1 MPSRLFQ
8 VRTLALAAVVA
19 GFAGMVG
26 AALLLFAL
34 FPIGVLDVGPP
45 SNPYSTMDTPAYLL
59 YVEGGLYAL
68 LGFSAAVVAAS
79 TVSGDAKGAKSS
91 SLGLAVILALAWVGH
106 ASTASWRAFHL
117 YSTIDGSCG
126 DTSTAAACPTTRV
139 ERTIDSD
146 VDCVFWFWGDMQS
159 RHDIVSIYPNEQ
171 IKMLDLMD
179 WSRHAPYGWYKH
191 DGDVVYGGQQ
201 LFTYQDEF
209 ENTYNTS
216 VGAFK
221 ITENTV
227 PDISH
232 CWYWGCDAVCNE
244 ERYFINH
251 AMVWFAC
258 TWAVVEAI
266 LFGLAVYLGRAKVG
280 SEKKVDVL
288 EEPGAR
294 LATPPT
300 QKIVLGRRLRF

>member
-1 MPSRLFQ
+1 
-8 VRTLALAAVVA
+8 
-19 GFAGMVG
+19 
-26 AALLLFAL
+26 
-34 FPIGVLDVGPP
+34 
-45 SNPYSTMDTPAYLL
+45 MDTPVYLL

-126 DTSTAAACPTTRV
+126 DTSTAAACPTTRL
-139 ERTIDSD
+139 ERTIESD
-146 VDCVFWFWGDMQS
+146 VDCVFWFWGNMQS
-159 RHDIVSIYPNEQ
+159 RADIVSIYPNEQ
-171 IKMLDLMD
+171 ISMLDLMD

-258 TWAVVEAI
+258 SWAIVEAI
-266 LFGLAVYLGRAKVG
+266 LFGLAVYLGRAKVD